1 MVKREPTFGFSGII
15 RARFGLTRGGFA
27 LVCGSEIP
35 SRAADRAVWAMNL
48 RELVEK
54 YRAAAGAF
62 GRPLPLAAFALARP
76 ETERLFGVFD
86 EDYHISRFFH
96 LSLDPALQ
104 HSPDKV
110 YQING
115 FAQSHVSIDAAI
127 EEIL

>member
-1 MVKREPTFGFSGII
+1 MAKLEPTFGFSGAM
-15 RARFGLTRGGFA
+15 RARFGRTRGGFA
-27 LVCGSEIP
+27 LACGSEIP
-35 SRAADRAVWAMNL
+35 SRVADLDEWAMNL

-54 YRAAAGAF
+54 YRVAAGAF

-86 EDYHISRFFH
+86 EDYNISRFFH

-110 YQING
+110 YRING
-115 FAQSHVSIDAAI
+115 FEQSHVSIDAGI
-127 EEIL
+127 EETL